1 MTQSA
6 EIETLLQALLAL
18 RQAVREEGEVL
29 FARWRPYIRR
39 RAFLI
44 GASNLAYYIALRRRD
59 IRPLQTALTPLG
71 LSSLGRSEGRV
82 MANLDAVLAT
92 LGRVAGYPADQ
103 LPKHPPLRAFQRG
116 QRHLDRNAQAIL
128 GVPRPH
134 RRVRIMVT
142 MPSEAATDAALVQEL
157 MARGMDCARI
167 NCAHDDTTVWAAM
180 IEHVRR
186 AEVIT
191 GRRCQVLMDLGGP
204 KVRTGAVKMPRT
216 KDRLHV
222 GDAFLLV
229 RDKFIHGDRFPMQAT
244 CTLPEL
250 FEHLRVGAAV
260 WVDDGR
266 LGCLVEEMLPE
277 GALLR
282 VTVARAKGERLN
294 EDKGL
299 NFPDTFLPVSPLTPK
314 DLADLDFVARFADM
328 VGYSFV
334 QEASDLD
341 RLIEELAQREQPT
354 RAPVGIV
361 AKIETPRAI
370 HNLPDLIGHAAG
382 QRPFAIMLARGDLAV
397 EIGYQRMAEMQE
409 EILWLCEA
417 AHVPVIWA
425 TQVLENLAKK
435 GIPSRAEITDA
446 AMGER
451 AECVMLNK
459 GPFIGEAVT
468 MLDDVL
474 TRMQAHQ
481 TKKTARLRAL
491 RSW

>member
-1 MTQSA
+1 MSKSADNEVLFQS
-6 EIETLLQALLAL
+6 LLAL
-18 RQAVREEGEVL
+18 RAAVCEEGQTL

-44 GASNLAYYIALRRRD
+44 SASNLAYYIALRRRD

-92 LGRVAGYPADQ
+92 LGRMAGHAPEELPA
-103 LPKHPPLRAFQRG
+103 HPPLRAFMRG
-116 QRHLDRNAQAIL
+116 ERHLERNAEAIL
-128 GVPRPH
+128 GSPRPH

-142 MPSEAATDAALVQEL
+142 MPSEAATDAAMVQEL
-157 MARGMDCARI
+157 LARGMDCARI
-167 NCAHDDTTVWAAM
+167 NCAHDGPEAWSAM

-191 GRRCQVLMDLGGP
+191 GRKCRVLMDLAGP
-204 KVRTGAVKMPRT
+204 KIRTGTVKMPRT

-222 GDAFLLV
+222 GDSFLLV
-229 RDKFIHGDRFPMQAT
+229 RDGFVSGDRFAMQAS
-244 CTLPEL
+244 CTAPEL
-250 FEHLRVGAAV
+250 FDHLRMGAAV
-260 WVDDGR
+260 WVDDGK
-266 LGCLVEEMLPE
+266 LGCLVEELLPE
-277 GALLR
+277 GARLR
-282 VTVARAKGERLN
+282 VTMARAKGERLN

-299 NFPDTFLPVSPLTPK
+299 NFPDTFLPISPLTAK
-314 DLADLDFVARFADM
+314 DLVDLDFVARFADM

-341 RLIEELAQREQPT
+341 RLLEEIGVREPEM
-354 RAPVGIV
+354 RPPLGVV

-370 HNLPDLIGHAAG
+370 QNLPDLIGHAAG

-397 EIGYQRMAEMQE
+397 EIGYQRLAEMQE

-417 AHVPVIWA
+417 AHVPIIWA

>member
-1 MTQSA
+1 MTQSTDVDA
-6 EIETLLQALLAL
+6 LFQTLLAL
-18 RQAVREEGEVL
+18 REAVCEEGQTL
-29 FARWRPYIRR
+29 FARWRPYIRQ

-92 LGRVAGYPADQ
+92 LGRVAGYPEGL
-103 LPKHPPLRAFQRG
+103 LPPPPPLRAFVRG
-116 QRHLDRNAQAIL
+116 ERHLARNAQAIL
-128 GVPRPH
+128 GAPRSH

-142 MPSEAATDAALVQEL
+142 MPSEAATDAAMVQEL

-167 NCAHDDTTVWAAM
+167 NCAHDDATVWSAM

-191 GRRCQVLMDLGGP
+191 GRKCKVLMDLAGP

-222 GDAFLLV
+222 GDSFLLV
-229 RDKFIHGDRFPMQAT
+229 RDGFANGDRFPMQAA
-244 CTLPEL
+244 CTAPEL
-250 FEHLRVGAAV
+250 FEYLRVGAPV
-260 WVDDGR
+260 WVDDGK
-266 LGCLVEEMLPE
+266 LGCLVEELLPE
-277 GALLR
+277 GARLR
-282 VTVARAKGERLN
+282 VTVARAKGERLG

-299 NFPDTFLPVSPLTPK
+299 NFPDTYLPISPLTAK
-314 DLADLDFVARFADM
+314 DLVDLDFVARFADM

-341 RLIEELAQREQPT
+341 RLLEEIAAREQST
-354 RAPVGIV
+354 RSPLGVV

-370 HNLPDLIGHAAG
+370 QNLPDLIAHAAG
-382 QRPFAIMLARGDLAV
+382 QRPFAVMLARGDLAV
-397 EIGYQRMAEMQE
+397 EIGYQRLAEMQE

-459 GPFIGEAVT
+459 GPFVNEAVT

-481 TKKTARLRAL
+481 TKKTARFRAL